1 MKKTLLTAS
10 TAIVLPMA
18 AAAEFDFGGEV
29 YLGFGSGDGTIVDG
43 GFAEVTLEG
52 STKFELGSIG
62 TLDVKAAV
70 VLRSHQDELDS
81 TMSRTGAETHID
93 DDIFDIEFGLDLGRA
108 GKLTFTSFND
118 GSGPPWADGELRN
131 RGSRNVWPAVSP
143 LFRAIK
149 DEDYEFPNAKAQRD
163 FAFLYDVS
171 FGKVDLHIEADPIG
185 TFNGWDKD
193 TAIEDVASVSA
204 QVSVKTDIAKFRV
217 TVNDLGDYKIGA
229 TKVWGPGEFI
239 IATERQ
245 YRADTGDTRNA
256 IALIH
261 NARDAGIFKGFF
273 AAFAESTQFGGIN
286 NFVFSTNW
294 GGEKWGLMVATDKHL
309 DFAVEANYEIMDNI
323 EFFAAYDTGFA
334 NSGFIGE
341 GFDFDGTPPPSAVGR
356 GDNFELGLS
365 FTF

>member
-1 MKKTLLTAS
+1 MRKTLLAAS

-29 YLGFGSGDGTIVDG
+29 YLGTGSGDGTIVDG

-52 STKFELGSIG
+52 STEFKLGTIG
-62 TLDVKAAV
+62 TMDLKAAA
-70 VLRSHQDELDS
+70 VLRSHQDELDA
-81 TMSRTGAETHID
+81 TTSRTGDETHID
-93 DDIFDIEFGLDLGRA
+93 DDIFDIEIGFDMGKA

-149 DEDYEFPNAKAQRD
+149 DEDHAFPDAKAQRD

-171 FGKVDLHIEADPIG
+171 LGQVDLHIEADPIG

-193 TAIEDVASVSA
+193 TSTEDVASISA
-204 QVSVKTDIAKFRV
+204 QIEVKTDIAKFRLAA
-217 TVNDLGDYKIGA
+217 NDLGDYKVGA
-229 TKVWGPGEFI
+229 SKVWGPGTLIVAAEHQNQ
-239 IATERQ
+239 AGS
-245 YRADTGDTRNA
+245 GDTRNS

-273 AAFAESTQFGGIN
+273 AAYAESTQFGGIN

-309 DFAVEANYEIMDNI
+309 DIAVEANYQVMENV
-323 EFFAAYDTGFA
+323 EVFAAYDTGFA

-356 GDNFELGLS
+356 GENIEFGVA